1 VSTTIEAALVPRLA
15 AERTRLE
22 AELAA
27 LRAGAPEPCPTDLAD
42 LAEYHAR
49 RAEEGHRTTVIE
61 TRLTEVRDALR
72 RVDAG
77 SFGRCEV
84 CGEPIEPARLEAV
97 PTTTVCAK
105 DAAR

>member
-1 VSTTIEAALVPRLA
+1 VSTTIEVALVPRLE
-15 AERTRLE
+15 AERVRLE
-22 AELAA
+22 AELAT
-27 LRAGAPEPCPTDLAD
+27 LRASTPEPCPTDLAD
-42 LAEYHAR
+42 LADYHAR

-72 RVDAG
+72 RVEAG

-84 CGEPIEPARLEAV
+84 CTEPIQPARLEAV
-97 PTTTVCAK
+97 PTTTVCAA